1 MNTSLGRSTDTNFS
15 DKAKAMS
22 MTFSPTGAHAV
33 SQTDPGRAEQ
43 LLQWLQRTNTALSHD
58 FCPGANRWVYW
69 LKSPLW
75 SLLLASGISL
85 LCGVFLKTEA
95 LFITAILLVIAAV
108 GVALPWLAMR
118 GIDVHLTFD
127 ARRGRVGQAV
137 LVRLRVRNRWP
148 WPIWGLSLM
157 RGFAVQDTSDTDEGV
172 SLARVPGWSTAEYS
186 WSFVPKVRG
195 RYPLVAP
202 EIETGFP
209 FGLYRACRK
218 ATVDGHV
225 VVWPKTVMLA
235 GLPDAVESNQS
246 DDQLADRR
254 VGDFGDML
262 GTRAF
267 RNGDSLR
274 RVHWAQTARQQQM
287 IVCERQAPATSSVR
301 VTLDIDSASHP
312 DVAANERDP
321 KNSLE
326 LAVQVAASVCESLH
340 RQYCRVE
347 LSIHDQLLVAG
358 ESAASFQRLMDV
370 LSQTTLVEHQRTAG
384 RRSLAGR
391 RSQSQSFDIV
401 ITTPHGISGR
411 GAKRQGQHVISVANT
426 CTTHDTSTTQ
436 GTSTTHRLVSEH
448 AMTSV
453 KLCSGAWISLSQSAD
468 AGLELQRQWKGAC
481 DVR

>member
-1 MNTSLGRSTDTNFS
+1 
-15 DKAKAMS
+15 MS
-22 MTFSPTGAHAV
+22 MTFSRTVAHAV
-33 SQTDPGRAEQ
+33 SQTGPGRAEQ

-127 ARRGRVGQAV
+127 AQRGRVGQAV

-148 WPIWGLSLM
+148 IWGLSLM
-157 RGFAVQDTSDTDEGV
+157 SRFRCAGYERHRRR
-172 SLARVPGWSTAEYS
+172 RVAGRSGWSTAEYS

-195 RYPLVAP
+195 CYPLVAP

-267 RNGDSLR
+267 RQAIHCAESTGLR
-274 RVHWAQTARQQQM
+274 RLGSNR
-287 IVCERQAPATSSVR
+287 
-301 VTLDIDSASHP
+301 
-312 DVAANERDP
+312 
-321 KNSLE
+321 
-326 LAVQVAASVCESLH
+326 
-340 RQYCRVE
+340 
-347 LSIHDQLLVAG
+347 
-358 ESAASFQRLMDV
+358 
-370 LSQTTLVEHQRTAG
+370 
-384 RRSLAGR
+384 
-391 RSQSQSFDIV
+391 
-401 ITTPHGISGR
+401 
-411 GAKRQGQHVISVANT
+411 
-426 CTTHDTSTTQ
+426 
-436 GTSTTHRLVSEH
+436 
-448 AMTSV
+448 
-453 KLCSGAWISLSQSAD
+453 
-468 AGLELQRQWKGAC
+468 
-481 DVR
+481 